1 MTDDDARLPADAG
14 YRATPPEVWARVKQD
29 YLDGWSA
36 PACCRRHGVG
46 LSALRQRAAREGWR
60 RWDQPWT
67 PPHDTRDPD
76 DEGAVLEEK
85 VGGDLDR
92 VELCELAYVAH
103 RRMMRAVMRGDAAE
117 ALRWRRVR
125 LVIDAEEE
133 ELRQIMAREEEVWR
147 HLHGVHDVHDVHA
160 NSPSPLEGGGDRMR
174 STTGGPQC
182 GPDEGA
188 ASTR

>member
-1 MTDDDARLPADAG
+1 MTDDANLPAHPG
-14 YRATPPEVWARVKQD
+14 HRVPPPEVWDAVRLD

-60 RWDQPWT
+60 RADQPWV
-67 PPHDTRDPD
+67 PPQDARDPD

-85 VGGDLDR
+85 VGGNLDC
-92 VELCELAYVAH
+92 VELCQLAYVAH

-125 LVIDAEEE
+125 VILDLEEQAEQR
-133 ELRQIMAREEEVWR
+133 ELAREAGIAR
-147 HLHGVHDVHDVHA
+147 YLHGVHGPDGVHDVHASDDGPRTPPTA
-160 NSPSPLEGGGDRMR
+160 PARPDAGDAEAAPSG
-174 STTGGPQC
+174 S
-182 GPDEGA
+182 
-188 ASTR
+188 